1 MQVAATIDEA
11 RKALDVQL
19 ISVAPPRLSTTL
31 GSTVASISTFM
42 ECSSTPPTRTAT
54 AGSQA
59 GRNKA
64 LQPVSTVSSDISRSN
79 DHVRGTGSN
88 DGLSYLTWA

>member
-11 RKALDVQL
+11 RKALLVQL
-19 ISVAPPRLSTTL
+19 ISVAPPTSSTTL

-42 ECSSTPPTRTAT
+42 ECSSTPPTSTAT

-59 GRNKA
+59 GRSSA
-64 LQPVSTVSSDISRSN
+64 DQPSV
-79 DHVRGTGSN
+79 TGSLPMAIVSPLPGC
-88 DGLSYLTWA
+88 D